1 MSDPNKPLPPPPPPE
16 SAAEQAPTSKPSVK
30 LDRIIAPLALADLQK
45 LFSGA
50 PHFFAR
56 SEGHGTG
63 AAHPSVAYPYNTEL
77 NVRDLKDH
85 VMIQDEAWTCV
96 TAWPHVTCQ
105 DNCADH
111 EEHKAHFVPRC
122 RERPSMLSMQGLE
135 RGTMGFQ
142 AALEMGVADALQNP
156 DEDSHNEKVVSE
168 HRWRFLNGKE
178 GARPLT
184 DSALIERLSNVS
196 ESYHEGA
203 NAQPRHSVELYT
215 ELFTQ
220 IIHPPSRVT
229 DANDPYS
236 LHVQIEALVRVLG
249 MEHVWF
255 DFSKVEWRIR
265 LGLLL
270 WGSSHEPDFEAE
282 VNDEV
287 FHEQNTQRF
296 WLLLQILLSC
306 ELLIRLDMVSK
317 NYDAGESNLK
327 PEEIH
332 RFEKKATTS
341 VRWSIILARQWL
353 ENIRIQKTKV
363 IPAIEEKPATG
374 WLASLTG
381 AAQPEA
387 AVQESINDLKF
398 EGRHQVRQIRGLVH
412 FARKIN
418 WPNVDKIVGKVSAN
432 GITISESMNNSPIG
446 TPRSVSTQR
455 SSYFSNRPGLRRGL
469 SSINDRM
476 SAIIHPA
483 GWLSNSYVS
492 GLILPGESLSH
503 FLISTL
509 LENDPEAVAKLGEE
523 ANLYGGFVYQSK
535 SFWSTSCVVGRV
547 LAAGKNS
554 AECMGWISSDVIP
567 RGVKEEWIDID
578 VESMDDGKSLLLFG
592 SASVKFGLI
601 KLSCFRQE
609 RETASYPA

>member
-1 MSDPNKPLPPPPPPE
+1 MNSDKPLPPPPPPE
-16 SAAEQAPTSKPSVK
+16 SAVEPVPPSLRPTVK

-63 AAHPSVAYPYNTEL
+63 APHPSVAYPYNEGL
-77 NVRDLKDH
+77 DIRDLSDH
-85 VMIQDEAWTCV
+85 VMIQDEAWACV

-105 DNCADH
+105 DCGAER
-111 EEHKAHFVPRC
+111 EEPHTGHFVPRC

-142 AALEMGVADALQNP
+142 AALELGVADALQNP
-156 DEDSHNEKVVSE
+156 DEDLHNAKVIAE
-168 HRWRFLNGKE
+168 HRWRFLNSKE

-184 DSALIERLSNVS
+184 DSALIERLLSVS
-196 ESYHEGA
+196 ESYHERA
-203 NAQPRHSVELYT
+203 AEQQRHTIELYT
-215 ELFTQ
+215 DLFTQ
-220 IIHPPSRVT
+220 ILHPPSRVT
-229 DANDPYS
+229 DADDPYS
-236 LHVQIEALVRVLG
+236 LQVQIEALVDVLCV
-249 MEHVWF
+249 EHVWF

-270 WGSSHEPDFEAE
+270 WGPSSDLDFETEVDGEVVHEPS
-282 VNDEV
+282 
-287 FHEQNTQRF
+287 TQKY
-296 WLLLQILLSC
+296 WLLFQILLSC
-306 ELLIRLDMVSK
+306 ELLLRLDMVSK
-317 NYDAGESNLK
+317 GVDAGEQNVT

-332 RFEKKATTS
+332 RFEKKATPR

-353 ENIRIQKTKV
+353 ENIRVQRTKPNAV
-363 IPAIEEKPATG
+363 VEEKPATG
-374 WLASLTG
+374 WLASFAGTT
-381 AAQPEA
+381 QPEA
-387 AVQESINDLKF
+387 VVKESINDLKF

-418 WPNVDKIVGKVSAN
+418 WPNVDAIVGKVSAN
-432 GITISESMNNSPIG
+432 GILIPESTGNSPLG

-455 SSYFSNRPGLRRGL
+455 SSYFPNRPGLRRGL

-476 SAIIHPA
+476 SAIVHPA

-492 GLILPGESLSH
+492 GLVLPGESLNH
-503 FLISTL
+503 FLMSTL
-509 LENDPEAVAKLGEE
+509 LENDQEAVAKLGEE
-523 ANLYGGFVYQSK
+523 ANLYGGFVYQNK

-554 AECMGWISSDVIP
+554 TECMGWISSEVVP
-567 RGVKEEWIDID
+567 RGVREVWVDID
-578 VESMDDGKSLLLFG
+578 VEPVDDCMFSFN
-592 SASVKFGLI
+592 
-601 KLSCFRQE
+601 LSYCF
-609 RETASYPA
+609 TFCL